1 VLLINRDPR
10 CVYVADS
17 VGEADISA
25 NWLKDRGIAAQ
36 VMDRSTL
43 GGLEGLTPWSAL
55 GIGARGIEVWVVE
68 PQDAPRA
75 LELLKEFEA
84 ERAAQVEAN
93 REAGPVTA
101 VCEECG
107 EASVFPAK
115 DRGTVQNC
123 PHCGAYMDVDDAD
136 LETTDLGEDGL

>member
-1 VLLINRDPR
+1 MINRDPR
-10 CVYVADS
+10 CVYVAHS
-17 VGEADISA
+17 VGEADITA

-43 GGLEGLTPWSAL
+43 GGLEGLTPWPAP
-55 GIGARGIEVWVVE
+55 GIGAKGIEVWVVH

-84 ERAAQVEAN
+84 ERAAQAEAN

-101 VCEECG
+101 VCERCG
-107 EASVFPAK
+107 KGSVFPAQL
-115 DRGTVQNC
+115 RGTVQNC
-123 PHCGAYMDVDDAD
+123 PHCGAYMDVVDAEPKARD
-136 LETTDLGEDGL
+136 VGENGL